1 MILSF
6 DMDQNF
12 IISQMGDDDID
23 AVLEIE
29 NESFSVP
36 WRRVDFERFIAAP
49 NAIFYTVKCA
59 EDIQCCDESGKFYT
73 VPAGTVA
80 GYAGMYFVS
89 PDISDDGQA
98 IYEGMGDIVN
108 VAVRK
113 TLRRRGIANDL
124 LNALITD
131 AKKLILSTLILEVR
145 ESNVSARAL
154 YTKIGF
160 SEVGVRKNYYSNPRE
175 NAILMNLSIDI
186 LNF

>member
-1 MILSF
+1 MNNLYKICPMTDSDL
-6 DMDQNF
+6 
-12 IISQMGDDDID
+12 D
-23 AVLEIE
+23 AIVKIE
-29 NESFSVP
+29 EECFSVP
-36 WRRVDFERFIAAP
+36 WKRDDFSRFLSAE
-49 NAIFYTVKCA
+49 NALFYTVKCT
-59 EDIQCCDESGKFYT
+59 EDVQCCDENGNFSV
-73 VPAGTVA
+73 VPKGTVA

-89 PDISDDGQA
+89 PNISDDGQT

-113 TLRRRGIANDL
+113 SLRRRGIAQDL
-124 LNALITD
+124 LNTLIDD
-131 AKKLILSTLILEVR
+131 AKKLILSTLMLEVR
-145 ESNVSARAL
+145 ESNVSARSL